1 MKCLSVD
8 NVTKRFGDITALS
21 GINLD
26 FYENKIYGLLGR
38 NGAGKSTLLNII
50 TGRLF
55 ADEGSVT
62 LDGTPVIENEKNLS
76 RIFMMSENNYY
87 PESMK
92 VSEAFGWT
100 KEFYPSFDMERAYDL
115 SERFGLSPNKK
126 LKSLSTG
133 YSSIFKLITALSTNA
148 PYILLDEP
156 VLGLD
161 ANHRDLFYKVLI
173 EVYSENPATFIIST
187 HLIEEV
193 SDIVEGVVVIDAG
206 RIICNESRES
216 LLSRYC
222 CITGAVSA
230 VDAFV
235 QDKKVI
241 ASETLGGLKNAYIE
255 GTVVKGSLPEGL
267 NISGIDLQK
276 LFILLTNKGGRKQ

>member
-193 SDIVEGVVVIDAG
+193 SGIVEGVVVIDAG

>member
-126 LKSLSTG
+126 IKSLSTG

>member
-276 LFILLTNKGGRKQ
+276 LFILLVLREHP

>member
-126 LKSLSTG
+126 IKSLSTG

-193 SDIVEGVVVIDAG
+193 SGIVEGVVVIDAG